1 MLWFG
6 LEEVKCQ
13 CPGGMAYF
21 SNLSTR
27 NYRKHIEF
35 GALCLL
41 AIGILWWFGRKLNW
55 SEVGSAVSHSNPYL
69 LSAATAVICL
79 AYLFRACRWGAL
91 LRPLGPAR
99 LSDLFAATTV
109 GFGAVFIVGR
119 AGEVVRPIV
128 LPMRDPRVRAT
139 ASFVTIMVERIY
151 DMMAV
156 VLLFSINLLWFKPPI
171 KLGNEFERVRLAGVI
186 LLLGAILGVAGL
198 MWFRK
203 KSGIVVKALERFF
216 ARLHFIPR
224 RLSKLILSTLEQLA
238 RALRVL
244 ADAREL
250 AETAAWTAIIWCS
263 IGLASLLVIRAF
275 GVPFGVSETIFVLGW
290 SLVGSLVP
298 TPGGAAGA
306 FHAATAAGLIFLGV
320 SRETSAAISI
330 VLHVIDFGPAVF
342 FGFFYVIRGD
352 LNLSRLRSLAS
363 PETVEHAVEDETLVP
378 DDIHNDE
385 KRVEGPAPAGS

>member
-1 MLWFG
+1 
-6 LEEVKCQ
+6 
-13 CPGGMAYF
+13 
-21 SNLSTR
+21 
-27 NYRKHIEF
+27 
-35 GALCLL
+35 
-41 AIGILWWFGRKLNW
+41 
-55 SEVGSAVSHSNPYL
+55 
-69 LSAATAVICL
+69 
-79 AYLFRACRWGAL
+79 
-91 LRPLGPAR
+91 
-99 LSDLFAATTV
+99 
-109 GFGAVFIVGR
+109 
-119 AGEVVRPIV
+119 
-128 LPMRDPRVRAT
+128 
-139 ASFVTIMVERIY
+139 
-151 DMMAV
+151 MAV

-203 KSGIVVKALERFF
+203 KSGIVVNALERFF
-216 ARLHFIPR
+216 ARLRFFPR

-244 ADAREL
+244 VDAREL

-330 VLHVIDFGPAVF
+330 VLHVIDFGPAVL

-378 DDIHNDE
+378 DDIHEDE
-385 KRVEGPAPAGS
+385 KRVESPAAAGS

>member
-1 MLWFG
+1 
-6 LEEVKCQ
+6 
-13 CPGGMAYF
+13 
-21 SNLSTR
+21 LSTR
-27 NYRKHIEF
+27 NYRKYLEF

-41 AIGILWWFGRKLNW
+41 AIGLLWWFGRKLNW
-55 SEVGSAVSHSNPYL
+55 DEVGSAVSHSNPYL
-69 LSAATAVICL
+69 LLAATAVICL

-109 GFGAVFIVGR
+109 GFGAVFLVGR
-119 AGEVVRPIV
+119 AGEVIRPIV
-128 LPMRDPRVRAT
+128 LPMRDPRVRAS

-171 KLGNEFERVRLAGVI
+171 KLGNEFERVRLAGLI
-186 LLLGAILGVAGL
+186 LLLGAILGVGGL

-203 KSGIVVKALERFF
+203 KSGIIVKALDRFF

-244 ADAREL
+244 VNAREL

-275 GVPFGVSETIFVLGW
+275 GVPFGISQTIFVLGW

-306 FHAATAAGLIFLGV
+306 FHAATAAGLIYMGV
-320 SRETSAAISI
+320 ALETSAAISI
-330 VLHVIDFGPAVF
+330 VLHVIDFGPAVL

-363 PETVEHAVEDETLVP
+363 PETVEHAVEDETLLP
-378 DDIHNDE
+378 DDIDNE
-385 KRVEGPAPAGS
+385 SQRVDRPAAAGS

>member
-6 LEEVKCQ
+6 PSEVKLIF
-13 CPGGMAYF
+13 PTDGLF
-21 SNLSTR
+21 EILKSH
-27 NYRKHIEF
+27 NYRKYIEF
-35 GALCLL
+35 LALCLL
-41 AIGILWWFGRKLNW
+41 AVAILWWFGRKLNW
-55 SEVGSAVSHSNPYL
+55 GEVRRAVSQSNPYL
-69 LSAATAVICL
+69 LGVAIIIICL
-79 AYLFRACRWGAL
+79 AYLFRAYRWGAL

-109 GFGAVFIVGR
+109 GFGAVFLIGR
-119 AGEVVRPIV
+119 AGEVVRPVV
-128 LPMRDPRVRAT
+128 LPMRDPGVRPS

-156 VLLFSINLLWFKPPI
+156 VLLFAINLIWFKPPSST
-171 KLGNEFERVRLAGVI
+171 GNEFARVRVVGV
-186 LLLGAILGVAGL
+186 LLLIAAFVGVAGL

-203 KSGIVVKALERFF
+203 RSETAVKALAQLFTRWPFIP
-216 ARLHFIPR
+216 ARLS
-224 RLSKLILSTLEQLA
+224 RLVLSTLEQLA

-244 ADAREL
+244 VDAKEL
-250 AETAAWTAIIWCS
+250 VVTIAWTAMVWAGIA
-263 IGLASLLVIRAF
+263 LANLLVIRAF

-290 SLVGSLVP
+290 SLIGSLVP

-320 SRETSAAISI
+320 ARETAAAIAI
-330 VLHVIDFGPAVF
+330 VMHFIDFGPAVF

-363 PETVEHAVEDETLVP
+363 PEAVEHAVEEDELEP
-378 DDIHNDE
+378 DDTLNEPTRLGGAVGGD
-385 KRVEGPAPAGS
+385 

>member
-1 MLWFG
+1 
-6 LEEVKCQ
+6 
-13 CPGGMAYF
+13 MAYF
-21 SNLSTR
+21 SSLSTR
-27 NYRKHIEF
+27 NYRKYLEF

-41 AIGILWWFGRKLNW
+41 AIGLLWWFGRKLNW
-55 SEVGSAVSHSNPYL
+55 GEVRSAVSHSNPYL
-69 LSAATAVICL
+69 LLGATAIISL
-79 AYLFRACRWGAL
+79 AYLFRALRWGAF

-99 LSDLFAATTV
+99 LNDLFAATTV
-109 GFGAVFIVGR
+109 GFGAVFLVGR
-119 AGEVVRPIV
+119 AGEVVRPVV
-128 LPMRDPRVRAT
+128 LPMRDPRVRAS
-139 ASFVTIMVERIY
+139 ASFVTILVERLY

-171 KLGNEFERVRLAGVI
+171 KLGNEFARVRLVGLI

-203 KSGIVVKALERFF
+203 RSPIVVKALDLFF
-216 ARLHFIPR
+216 ARFHFIPQ
-224 RLSKLILSTLEQLA
+224 RLSKLIVSTLEQLA

-244 ADAREL
+244 IDAREL

-263 IGLASLLVIRAF
+263 IGLDCFLVIRAF
-275 GVPFGVSETIFVLGW
+275 GVPFGISETVFVLGW

-306 FHAATAAGLIFLGV
+306 FHAATAADLIFLGV
-320 SRETSAAISI
+320 TRETSAAISI
-330 VLHVIDFGPAVF
+330 VLHVIDFGPAVL

-363 PETVEHAVEDETLVP
+363 PETVEHAVEDETLLP
-378 DDIHNDE
+378 DDNPNQE
-385 KRVEGPAPAGS
+385 QRLESPAAAAGS